1 MILLVKRGAGCTGGT
16 SEKPDDTSARC
27 MAILTHSSDTYQVA
41 SHAVSL
47 TTEKFIGGASSEETK
62 EGLLDPE
69 Y

>member
-1 MILLVKRGAGCTGGT
+1 
-16 SEKPDDTSARC
+16 